1 MGDGEEAPEVAVDYV
16 YNNDIAIQV
25 GKSYVPARRKYL
37 TPVEMVNRIR
47 FTTSILNY
55 TRYDASVRGVC
66 LHAMVGQQADDD
78 LPLVVPQRLM
88 DRNRLVVMPD
98 ADFADPD
105 RVTAVL
111 AEARIRSTRP
121 SYKTV
126 APT

>member
-66 LHAMVGQQADDD
+66 LHAMVG
-78 LPLVVPQRLM
+78 
-88 DRNRLVVMPD
+88 
-98 ADFADPD
+98 
-105 RVTAVL
+105 
-111 AEARIRSTRP
+111 
-121 SYKTV
+121 
-126 APT
+126 